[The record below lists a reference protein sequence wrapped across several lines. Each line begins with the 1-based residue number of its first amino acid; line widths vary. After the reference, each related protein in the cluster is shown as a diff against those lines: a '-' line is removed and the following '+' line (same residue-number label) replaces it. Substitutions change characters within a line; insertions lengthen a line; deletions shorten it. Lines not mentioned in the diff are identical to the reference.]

1 VAATQLAMIEFL
13 IVTSLID
20 LRFVDQ
26 RGRAAM
32 KNPWIAMC
40 FVAAAAAWTAPRTI
54 VRADFSLSC

>member
-1 VAATQLAMIEFL
+1 MIEFL

-26 RGRAAM
+26 RGQAAM
-32 KNPWIAMC
+32 KNPWIAMW